1 MTLGEAAAA
10 AGVSA
15 STLRRWVKAGVIPEF
30 GGDDWT
36 PAAIGKARLVARIR
50 ERGYSLAEIQVAT
63 ADGRLALGQLAEL
76 FDVSEVTR
84 TLRQAARETG
94 LDVATIRRLAP
105 VLGARG
111 GERLGEADVRVL
123 GYIAAAVDAGLPL
136 EAMVQLAGVYAQA
149 LRQIADAEV
158 RLVHMYVHEPL
169 MRSGGAPDEMSRE
182 LATVAGELLP
192 LVAPL
197 LDDLHRR
204 LLAQFVDQDI
214 VGHMDTQL
222 DRDDVGRV
230 AVAIAFVDLVG
241 YTQLTEEAG
250 EEHAVDAVER
260 FVAAV
265 TTTVPEDAR
274 VVKTIGD
281 EVMIVASDPVAL
293 AVWAFEFAARR
304 GPDGRGPRGAA
315 ARDPEPRIAIHHG
328 QALYRGGDYYGREV
342 NRAAR
347 VASQSGPGEVL
358 VTQAI
363 VDLAAGALQVETL
376 PEVELKGFAEPTA
389 IYRVIGLRGGDERRR
404 RDRRGRSRRR
414 AVGDCSPRRRDAVRR
429 SRLDLSARPGGHD
442 RRPGGRQRL
451 ARQLRTA

>member
-15 STLRRWVKAGVIPEF
+15 STLRRWVKAGVIPEY
-30 GGDDWT
+30 GGGEWT
-36 PAAIGKARLVARIR
+36 AAAVGKARLVARIR

-63 ADGRLALGQLAEL
+63 ADGRLALGEAVEL
-76 FDVSEVTR
+76 FDGPEATR

-94 LDVATIRRLAP
+94 LDVATVRRLAA

-111 GERLGEADVRVL
+111 GDRLGESDVRLL

-182 LATVAGELLP
+182 LANVAGELLP

-197 LDDLHRR
+197 LDHLHRR

-214 VGHMDTQL
+214 VGHMETQL
-222 DRDDVGRV
+222 DPAGDEVGRV
-230 AVAIAFVDLVG
+230 AVVIAFVDLAG

-250 EEHAVDAVER
+250 EEQAVDAVER

-274 VVKTIGD
+274 VIKTIGD

-293 AVWAFEFAARR
+293 TVWAFEFAARR
-304 GPDGRGPRGAA
+304 EGRGPRSGG
-315 ARDPEPRIAIHHG
+315 ARDPQPRIAIHHG
-328 QALYRGGDYYGREV
+328 QALFRGGDYYGREV

-347 VASQSGPGEVL
+347 VAAQSGPGEVL

-363 VDLAAGALQVETL
+363 VDAAGGELQVEAL
-376 PEVELKGFAEPTA
+376 PEVELKGFVESTA
-389 IYRVIGLRGGDERRR
+389 IYRVLGLRGG
-404 RDRRGRSRRR
+404 G
-414 AVGDCSPRRRDAVRR
+414 
-429 SRLDLSARPGGHD
+429 
-442 RRPGGRQRL
+442 
-451 ARQLRTA
+451 

>member
-1 MTLGEAAAA
+1 MTQGEAAAA

-15 STLRRWVKAGVIPEF
+15 STLRRWVKAGVIPEY

-76 FDVSEVTR
+76 FDVSEATR
-84 TLRQAARETG
+84 TLRQVARETG

-182 LATVAGELLP
+182 LANVAGELLP

-214 VGHMDTQL
+214 VGHMETQL
-222 DRDDVGRV
+222 DPDGDDVGRV
-230 AVAIAFVDLVG
+230 AVAIGFVDLAG

-293 AVWAFEFAARR
+293 AVWAFEFAEQR
-304 GPDGRGPRGAA
+304 GADGRGPRGTA

-363 VDLAAGALQVETL
+363 VDVAAGELHVETL
-376 PEVELKGFAEPTA
+376 PEVELKGFADPTA
-389 IYRVIGLRGGDERRR
+389 IYRVIGLRGG
-404 RDRRGRSRRR
+404 G
-414 AVGDCSPRRRDAVRR
+414 
-429 SRLDLSARPGGHD
+429 
-442 RRPGGRQRL
+442 
-451 ARQLRTA
+451 